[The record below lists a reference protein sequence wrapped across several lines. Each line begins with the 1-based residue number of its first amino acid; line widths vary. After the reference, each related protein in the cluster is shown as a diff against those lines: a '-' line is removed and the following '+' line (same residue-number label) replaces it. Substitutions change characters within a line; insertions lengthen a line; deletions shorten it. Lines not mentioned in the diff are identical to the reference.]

1 MAKRK
6 QQNRKWLS
14 EDNELILQ
22 SLYEISQA
30 IRQFSHHQNKLL
42 EIIENWPV
50 PGFVD
55 GRLS

>member
-42 EIIENWPV
+42 EIIENRTNHFEEDDP
-50 PGFVD
+50 
-55 GRLS
+55 